1 MRAVY
6 TWTML
11 PYVKNYG
18 ETFGFYASDG
28 RVLIRFPSPYLRN
41 APTLVDV
48 ERMHGE
54 ELQVTRFTT
63 SYEEAFKR
71 ELLEFDDCVRTGR
84 TPRTDAQGFRQDL
97 EVLTE
102 IARKFPVLSRHR
114 AIASRAL
121 ARNPHPLP
129 CVPRSQQ
136 ASAA

>member
-1 MRAVY
+1 M
-6 TWTML
+6 
-11 PYVKNYG
+11 
-18 ETFGFYASDG
+18 
-28 RVLIRFPSPYLRN
+28 LIRFPSPYLRN

-84 TPRTDAQGFRQDL
+84 TPRTDAPGFRQDL

-102 IARKFPVLSRHR
+102 IARKFPATS
-114 AIASRAL
+114 
-121 ARNPHPLP
+121 
-129 CVPRSQQ
+129 
-136 ASAA
+136 

>member
-1 MRAVY
+1 
-6 TWTML
+6 ML

-84 TPRTDAQGFRQDL
+84 TPRTDGQGFRQDL

-102 IARKFPVLSRHR
+102 IARKFPVFESSSVR
-114 AIASRAL
+114 
-121 ARNPHPLP
+121 
-129 CVPRSQQ
+129 
-136 ASAA
+136 